1 MTTTKIYFSNVTAE
15 TLSKMSREDREMHL
29 NPHNPSDSF
38 LTALVPLYD
47 EIMEAAQTQEKFR
60 HRLHRLM
67 NLAGA
72 TKVQATEIFKRL
84 FITFETRPKLV
95 VIMMDS
101 KSYDCHYRVDQL
113 VDYIFLSMETYIKWQ
128 SAESV
133 DSMSYESLARRELVK
148 ATIIHKLSHVCVS
161 HICRTMEWNLAT
173 HNSNDSA
180 LEPEVLADLS
190 KTRAAQRKK
199 TATPEKLKVPWNNEG
214 EAGYWMEDQLFGGIL
229 SVKES
234 GNNLKFEAA
243 ILQVAKEEWLQLSLD
258 MLSHARASVIVHYQ
272 TEFADILA
280 SHSTVTPSSSIQTQ
294 GKGLR
299 LKDYND
305 EVDEGPAAPRVKC
318 LGVMY
323 GLF

>member
-161 HICRTMEWNLAT
+161 HTMEWNLAT

-190 KTRAAQRKK
+190 KTRLHRERRPRPQR
-199 TATPEKLKVPWNNEG
+199 T
-214 EAGYWMEDQLFGGIL
+214 
-229 SVKES
+229 
-234 GNNLKFEAA
+234 A

-280 SHSTVTPSSSIQTQ
+280 SHSTTQ

-318 LGVMY
+318 LGVIPQ
-323 GLF
+323 